1 MEHLVV
7 AEVDVLVFLAGFL
20 IGVSVVD
27 IINLPFL
34 ITIGLDVFRQK
45 RIQRHDVVSAVP
57 DDLRVAVSP
66 QEQMRHHR
74 LPERKARHFRIGLP
88 VQQLIQRMIHS
99 AFLRIGAVLHPVQMQ
114 RKSCH
119 RLGQKPDAGID
130 RRDLHGRF
138 LIHPLAGIGPSEYKG
153 LPRVADVIRH
163 LRERRSIP
171 WADAQPFKE
180 SHVNPSRH

>member
-1 MEHLVV
+1 
-7 AEVDVLVFLAGFL
+7 
-20 IGVSVVD
+20 
-27 IINLPFL
+27 
-34 ITIGLDVFRQK
+34 
-45 RIQRHDVVSAVP
+45 
-57 DDLRVAVSP
+57 
-66 QEQMRHHR
+66 MRHHR

-180 SHVNPSRH
+180 SHIGPSRH